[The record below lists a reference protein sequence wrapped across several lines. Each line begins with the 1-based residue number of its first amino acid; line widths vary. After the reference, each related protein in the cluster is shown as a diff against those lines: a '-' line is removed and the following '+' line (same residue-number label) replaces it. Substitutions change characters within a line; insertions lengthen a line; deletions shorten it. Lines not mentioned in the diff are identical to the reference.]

1 MNYNKD
7 YNRKEIIKRI
17 IEGAIKYNDNLL
29 NKNVLFIFENKQK
42 LDFIET
48 IFNDWNFLHLTGMKY
63 YKNATEF
70 FQDCLN
76 NKIAPI
82 NIEMRKKLFTQLKLE
97 ILENAMSIN
106 KSAKRIG
113 DFNQSK
119 VNIEIEKVIGNTH
132 YCLGFSNLDSS
143 NKKLKYYYPKTLLQD
158 NLKNNIIDDNKIIAI
173 LSKNKKQKLYNEI
186 TYLSKETTL
195 SRLKENDLIE
205 KLIDFKTIFS
215 QNLKYQ
221 EKINEFLENNL

>member
-48 IFNDWNFLHLTGMKY
+48 IFNDWNFLHLTGLRY
-63 YKNATEF
+63 YKNATDF

-76 NKIAPI
+76 NKLSQE
-82 NIEMRKKLFTQLKLE
+82 NIKIKNKGFTQLKLE

-113 DFNQSK
+113 NYNNSK
-119 VNIEIEKVIGNTH
+119 VNITIEKVVGNTH
-132 YCLGFSNLDSS
+132 YCLGFSNLDSN
-143 NKKLKYYYPKTLLQD
+143 NKILRYYYPKTLIQD
-158 NLKNNIIDDNKIIAI
+158 NLKNNIIDDNRIIAI
-173 LSKNKKQKLYNEI
+173 LSKNKNQKLYNKI
-186 TYLSKETTL
+186 TSLSKETTL
-195 SRLKENDLIE
+195 VRLKENDLVE
-205 KLIDFKTIFS
+205 GLIDFKTIIS

-221 EKINEFLENNL
+221 EKINEFLENN

>member
-119 VNIEIEKVIGNTH
+119 VNIEIEK
-132 YCLGFSNLDSS
+132 L
-143 NKKLKYYYPKTLLQD
+143 
-158 NLKNNIIDDNKIIAI
+158 IIV
-173 LSKNKKQKLYNEI
+173 S
-186 TYLSKETTL
+186 
-195 SRLKENDLIE
+195 
-205 KLIDFKTIFS
+205 
-215 QNLKYQ
+215 
-221 EKINEFLENNL
+221 